1 MLLNFKHAGDFHIYP
16 IGADVYAG
24 VDVGAGADVGAGV
37 GAVGAGTSA
46 DAAVVGVMIIYVCV

>member
-37 GAVGAGTSA
+37 GAVGAGGNA
-46 DAAVVGVMIIYVCV
+46 RNWCWCCRC